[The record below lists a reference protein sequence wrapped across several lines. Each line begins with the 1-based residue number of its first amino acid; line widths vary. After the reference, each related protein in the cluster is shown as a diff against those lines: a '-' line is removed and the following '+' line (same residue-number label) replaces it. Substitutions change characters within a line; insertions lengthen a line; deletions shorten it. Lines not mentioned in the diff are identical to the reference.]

1 MRWRIH
7 DSEMNCELPSQ
18 IRRGAPLADN
28 SCWDGQRLLMQER
41 CGDFQLERSLLVSIG
56 NRRPTAIGT
65 EVDLLYRA
73 NDGLWQRLT
82 TQVVLDCGQ
91 LVQVTADDLQTQIV
105 APMTGKIIAID
116 VNEGQQLAKGDRLL
130 TIEAMKMEN
139 FIVAERSLT
148 ITNVKVTVGSTV
160 ERGNLLMLVDYQ

>member
-7 DSEMNCELPSQ
+7 HSDMTCELPSQ
-18 IRRGAPLADN
+18 LRRGAPLADG
-28 SCWDGQRLLMQER
+28 SCWDGQRLVMREN

-56 NRRPTAIGT
+56 NRRSTAIGT

-82 TQVVLDCGQ
+82 VQVVLDCGQ
-91 LVQVTADDLQTQIV
+91 LVQTTTEDLQTRIV

-116 VNEGQQLAKGDRLL
+116 VSEGQQLAKGDRLL

-139 FIVAERSLT
+139 FILAERSLT
-148 ITNVKVTVGSTV
+148 VTEIKVTVGSTV
-160 ERGNLLMLVDYQ
+160 ERDNLLMVVE